1 MSDADFAQM
10 KAQAQKHK
18 LTLDDIHYLV
28 NRDQA
33 NQNVANSTKADM
45 LNQMKNVRDI
55 PASASGANSQ
65 NDKSASFEDD
75 VFDALLGSDGNID
88 ELFG

>member
-1 MSDADFAQM
+1 MSDEDFGNLVG
-10 KAQAQKHK
+10 KAKQHI
-18 LTLDDIHYLV
+18 LTLEDIHYLV

-55 PASASGANSQ
+55 PATASGANSQ
-65 NDKSASFEDD
+65 SDGRTGFEDE
-75 VFDALLGSDGNID
+75 VFDTLLGSDGNLD